1 MYTIWTVFGGFI
13 LHFLLCNY
21 LEVLLRLS
29 YEEPVDGAAE
39 IIKRGITPVV
49 LPNQRSYVEIFSNSP
64 DPVYQKLAER
74 LYISKSRTEY
84 MELVKN
90 WKNWKTGL
98 YAAMRDQNRING
110 RKRWYYY
117 SLEPVKGRYNY
128 PGSIANKK
136 WPLKKVI

>member
-1 MYTIWTVFGGFI
+1 MFGGFI

-84 MELVKN
+84 MELVKK

-98 YAAMRDQNRING
+98 YAAMRDQSRSNIKDR
-110 RKRWYYY
+110 RWYYY
-117 SLEPVKGRYNY
+117 SSEPVQGRYNY
-128 PGSIANKK
+128 PGSIANEK

>member
-29 YEEPVDGAAE
+29 YEEPVDGAAG
-39 IIKRGITPVV
+39 IIKQGITPVV
-49 LPNQRSYVEIFSNSP
+49 RPNHRIYVQIFSNSP

-74 LYISKSRTEY
+74 LYVCKTRAECSEIVNKK
-84 MELVKN
+84 KN
-90 WKNWKTGL
+90 WMTGL
-98 YAAMRDQNRING
+98 YAAMMSKNFDEG
-110 RKRWYYY
+110 RRLRYF
-117 SLEPVKGRYNY
+117 SSEHVKGRYNY
-128 PGSIANKK
+128 PGSITNKK